1 MPMLIEIW
9 ISQIVQWSYV
19 PTMASHYKVLY
30 AIHNTQRYFRS
41 FLVEQSKKIWTM
53 MLFLLYIKYHDH
65 RYHIEFALILSLWTC
80 NQLMSRFNER
90 IFCQHCIRLIYDW
103 SSQQLQ
109 FQFTHLSG
117 VYTSQSW
124 RQFKSEALS
133 RTHPGFAPC
142 HPPSAPPIPYLRR
155 PCPEFFPSP
164 FSITGPFHI
173 SPRLLKIHRN
183 WRATGRVDR
192 DQFFAEKSFF
202 SQHSVISI
210 QTRSCRPHS

>member
-1 MPMLIEIW
+1 
-9 ISQIVQWSYV
+9 
-19 PTMASHYKVLY
+19 
-30 AIHNTQRYFRS
+30 
-41 FLVEQSKKIWTM
+41 

-80 NQLMSRFNER
+80 NQLISRFNER

-133 RTHPGFAPC
+133 RKHPGFAPC
-142 HPPSAPPIPYLRR
+142 HPPSAPIIPFLRR
-155 PCPEFFPSP
+155 PCPEFFPGP
-164 FSITGPFHI
+164 FTITEPFHI
-173 SPRLLKIHRN
+173 SPKLLKIHRN
-183 WRATGRVDR
+183 WRATLRGRR
-192 DQFFAEKSFF
+192 GGLGSILRWKLFFFTALCY
-202 SQHSVISI
+202 QY